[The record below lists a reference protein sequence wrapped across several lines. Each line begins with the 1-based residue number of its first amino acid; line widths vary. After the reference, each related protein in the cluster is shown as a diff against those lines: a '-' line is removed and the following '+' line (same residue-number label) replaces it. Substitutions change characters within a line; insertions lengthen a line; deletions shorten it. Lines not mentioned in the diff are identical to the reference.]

1 MNFPDF
7 SFIIFKHRK
16 KGLINFIYSSINFIY
31 NFFSSFF
38 MVFTVTRKD
47 KKTNARIGILQTK
60 KGKVETPFFMPV
72 ATRGSVKTLTS
83 EELKEMKVPAVISNS
98 LILYLREGSEI
109 IKKFKG
115 IDKFMNY
122 KGINFTD
129 SGGFQ
134 MYSPSIY
141 LKSNN
146 DGVFFRNPLNGEKI
160 FMTPEKN
167 MKIQLDIGSEIAMC
181 LDSMPM
187 YEHSKKEIE
196 DAVEKTTMWAKR
208 CKETHDSLQ
217 KGIPKN
223 KRQLLFGIIQ
233 GGIYPSLR
241 KKSTIDLLK
250 LNFDG
255 YSIGGFG
262 LGETIE
268 EEFNIVKQ
276 VKQLLPE
283 NKPVYLMGIGNPV
296 EILKGVSLGVDIFD
310 SRMPTQNA
318 RRGTLFTSEGKLRIL
333 RENCKFDTSP
343 IDKNCKC
350 FICKNYSRAFIR
362 YQLIHDEFTGKKLA
376 TYHNIYY
383 LTKLIEK
390 VKEKIKEGRFKE
402 FLKEVEEKYKE

>member
-1 MNFPDF
+1 MTKTSNT
-7 SFIIFKHRK
+7 
-16 KGLINFIYSSINFIY
+16 
-31 NFFSSFF
+31 
-38 MVFTVTRKD
+38 FTITHKD
-47 KKTNARIGILQTK
+47 KKTKARIGILNTK

-83 EELKEMKVPAVISNS
+83 EELQEMKVPAVISNA
-98 LILYLREGSEI
+98 LILYLRSGSEI

-115 IDKFMNY
+115 IGRFMNY

-141 LKSNN
+141 IKSNEE
-146 DGVFFRNPLNGEKI
+146 GVYFKNPLNGEKI

-167 MKIQLDIGSEIAMC
+167 MKIQLDIGSEVAMC

-187 YEHSKKEIE
+187 YNHSKTQIE
-196 DAVEKTTMWAKR
+196 DAVKKTSLWAKR
-208 CKETHDSLQ
+208 CKLHHDSIQ
-217 KGIPKN
+217 KDTPKN

-233 GGIYPSLR
+233 GGKYEDLR
-241 KKSTIDLLK
+241 DLSTKALLEM
-250 LNFDG
+250 NFDG

-276 VKQLLPE
+276 IKEILPE

-296 EILKGVSLGVDIFD
+296 EILKGIELGVDIFD

-333 RENCKFDTSP
+333 REDCKFSPEP

-350 FICKNYSRAFIR
+350 FVCKNYSRAFIR
-362 YQLIHDEFTGKKLA
+362 YLLINDELTGKKLT

-383 LTKLIEK
+383 LTKLIETA
-390 VKEKIKEGRFKE
+390 KEKIKQNKFQE

>member
-1 MNFPDF
+1 
-7 SFIIFKHRK
+7 
-16 KGLINFIYSSINFIY
+16 
-31 NFFSSFF
+31 
-38 MVFTVTRKD
+38 MVFTITHKD

-83 EELKEMKVPAVISNS
+83 EELKEMKVPAVISNA
-98 LILYLREGSEI
+98 LILYLRSGSEI
-109 IKKFKG
+109 TNKFGG
-115 IDKFMNY
+115 IGKFMNY

-134 MYSPSIY
+134 MYSKSIY
-141 LKSNN
+141 LKSNEE
-146 DGVFFRNPLNGEKI
+146 GVCFKNPLNGEKI

-167 MKIQLDIGSEIAMC
+167 IKIQLDINGEVAMC

-187 YEHSKKEIE
+187 YEYSKKEIE
-196 DAVEKTTMWAKR
+196 DAVKKTTSWAKR
-208 CKETHDSLQ
+208 CKIHNDSLQ
-217 KGIPKN
+217 KTISKN

-233 GGIYPSLR
+233 GGIYPDLR
-241 KKSTIDLLK
+241 EKSANELLK
-250 LNFDG
+250 LDFDG

-268 EEFNIVKQ
+268 EEFKIVHQ
-276 VKQLLPE
+276 VKKLLPE
-283 NKPVYLMGIGNPV
+283 NKPIYLMGIGNPV
-296 EILKGVSLGVDIFD
+296 EILKGISMGVDIFD

-333 RENCKFDTSP
+333 REDCKFDKSP

-350 FICKNYSRAFIR
+350 FVCKNYSRAFIR
-362 YQLIHDEFTGKKLA
+362 YQLLHDEFTGKKLA
-376 TYHNIYY
+376 TYHNIYF

-390 VKEKIKEGRFKE
+390 AKEKIKQGKFQE
-402 FLKEVEEKYKE
+402 FLKEVEEKYKEK

>member
-1 MNFPDF
+1 M
-7 SFIIFKHRK
+7 IFTITH
-16 KGLINFIYSSINFIY
+16 
-31 NFFSSFF
+31 
-38 MVFTVTRKD
+38 KD
-47 KKTNARIGILQTK
+47 KSTNARIGLLQTK

-83 EELKEMKVPAVISNS
+83 EELKEMKIPVVISNA

-109 IKKFKG
+109 IKKFGG
-115 IDKFMNY
+115 IGKFMNY
-122 KGINFTD
+122 NGINFTD

-141 LKSNN
+141 IKSNK

-167 MKIQLDIGSEIAMC
+167 MEIQLDINGEVAMC

-196 DAVEKTTMWAKR
+196 EAVEKTTMWAKR
-208 CKETHDSLQ
+208 CKLHHDLLQ
-217 KGIPKN
+217 KNIPEN

-233 GGIYPSLR
+233 GGIYPLLR
-241 KKSTIDLLK
+241 KKSAKALLEM
-250 LNFDG
+250 NFDG

-262 LGETIE
+262 LGETIK
-268 EEFNIVKQ
+268 EEFQIVAL
-276 VKQLLPE
+276 VKELLPE
-283 NKPVYLMGIGNPV
+283 DKPIYLMGIGNPV
-296 EILKGVSLGVDIFD
+296 EILKGIELGVDIFD

-333 RENCKFDTSP
+333 REACKFDSNP
-343 IDKNCKC
+343 IDKNCNC
-350 FICKNYSRAFIR
+350 FVCKNYSRAFIR

-376 TYHNIYY
+376 TYHNIFF

-390 VKEKIKEGRFKE
+390 AKEKIKQGKFKE
-402 FLKEVEEKYKE
+402 FLEEVEEAYRE